1 MRSITEQKDLENEHS
16 GERLDRLVDLNINIV
31 EASPTRHS
39 CFEALISMSTI
50 QTLVDSG
57 ALIRIEVDLA
67 AGEQPAR
74 LLYGT
79 PGFIEWLGTLLAG
92 AEPAQR
98 LGEAT
103 VAEQVDSLFYAFT
116 AGKQMIYTRQFRV
129 IRAEPNAVWEFK
141 TPDVRIF
148 GWFLQRDCFAAVF
161 GDWTNRVKDHDLYRG
176 YRISIRRIRRELGVE
191 DNLCVK
197 GSSPDD
203 VVSF

>member
-1 MRSITEQKDLENEHS
+1 MRLVTEQKDLVNEHL
-16 GERLDRLVDLNINIV
+16 GERIDAIVDLNINFV
-31 EASPTRHS
+31 EASSPPRS
-39 CFEALISMSTI
+39 CSEALISMSTI
-50 QTLVDSG
+50 QHLVDSG

-92 AEPAQR
+92 AEPPQR
-98 LGEAT
+98 LGDAT
-103 VAEQVDSLFYAFT
+103 VAEQVDALFYAFT

-129 IRAEPNAVWEFK
+129 IRVEPNAVWEFK

-148 GWFLQRDCFAAVF
+148 GWFLQKDCFAAVF

-197 GSSPDD
+197 GSTPDD